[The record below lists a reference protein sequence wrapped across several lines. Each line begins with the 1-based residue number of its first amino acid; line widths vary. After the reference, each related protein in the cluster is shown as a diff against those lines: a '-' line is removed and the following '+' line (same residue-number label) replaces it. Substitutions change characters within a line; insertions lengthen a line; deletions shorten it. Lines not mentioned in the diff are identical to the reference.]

1 LFAFTMKICI
11 TGICGFVGCSL
22 ATQLLSSIEGLE
34 VYGIDSLVRP
44 GTERNRTRLLD
55 LGCRFYHGDI
65 RQRSDLELVP
75 KVDWV
80 IDAAANPSVLAGVS
94 GSVSSQQVVEHN
106 LLGTVNV
113 LEFCRRNLAGL
124 ILLST
129 SRVYSIVELNRLPLE
144 EKGSRF
150 VFPENPVSGPGV
162 SANGLNERF
171 PTSSPISLYGATKL
185 SSEVLALEYGSAFD
199 FPVWVNRCGV
209 LAGAGQFGTA
219 EQGIFSYWIHAWGS
233 KRPLSYIG
241 FNGSGYQVRDALHP
255 ADLGQLIAQQLKSA
269 DAAQPDRTW
278 NIGGGSQNSMSLTEL
293 SQWCTERF
301 GKREINRDDKP
312 RPYDIP
318 WLILDSTAAKRDW
331 GWQPSTKLGSILGEI
346 AVHAEKQPDWLRTC
360 EG

>member
-34 VYGIDSLVRP
+34 IYGIDSLVRP

-55 LGCRFYHGDI
+55 LGCWFYHGDI
-65 RQRSDLELVP
+65 RQRSDLEPIP

-80 IDAAANPSVLAGVS
+80 IDAAANPSVLAGIS

-150 VFPENPVSGPGV
+150 VFPENPVFGPGV
-162 SANGLNERF
+162 SANGLNEKF
-171 PTSSPISLYGATKL
+171 PTSPPISLYGATKL

-219 EQGIFSYWIHAWGS
+219 EQGIFSYWIHAWRA
-233 KRPLSYIG
+233 KQTLRYIG
-241 FNGSGYQVRDALHP
+241 FNGSGSQVRDALHP
-255 ADLGQLIAQQLKSA
+255 TDLGLLIAQQLNSN
-269 DAAQPDRTW
+269 QQTGPDRVW
-278 NIGGGSQNSMSLTEL
+278 NLGGGCQNSMSLSEL

-301 GKREINRDDKP
+301 WRRDVNRDGQP

-318 WLILDSTAAKRDW
+318 WLILDSAAAQRSW
-331 GWQPSTKLGSILGEI
+331 GWQPTMTLDSILEEI
-346 AVHAEKQPDWLRTC
+346 AIHAEKQPDWLRIC
-360 EG
+360 GA